1 MTSAVATSPYTSEE
15 LQRILKTVNALE
27 STTQD
32 TLAFT
37 SWLLIFVQK
46 IWITTALV
54 QLASFVCE
62 ISLLLTLIDS
72 LYWISARFMYIFCPV
87 STFFPMV

>member
-1 MTSAVATSPYTSEE
+1 MTSAVATSPYTNEE

-46 IWITTALV
+46 I
-54 QLASFVCE
+54 
-62 ISLLLTLIDS
+62 
-72 LYWISARFMYIFCPV
+72 
-87 STFFPMV
+87 